1 MEDTGHVC
9 LLNTRTTKCTG
20 WSGVT
25 VRSGEVKN
33 VWLIRLS
40 YCKWPVIPSE
50 AGRSSYVTC
59 RNLWGIGRIY
69 VWVGLQKYGWANLR
83 VKNVIYAALD
93 GTGFPKHT
101 GLNHNNRAAANNAHN

>member
-1 MEDTGHVC
+1 MGSPGSGPMEDTGHVC

-40 YCKWPVIPSE
+40 YCQWLVISSE
-50 AGRSSYVTC
+50 VGKSLYVTC
-59 RNLWGIGRIY
+59 RNLWDVGGIY
-69 VWVGLQKYGWANLR
+69 VWVGLQNT
-83 VKNVIYAALD
+83 D
-93 GTGFPKHT
+93 GQI
-101 GLNHNNRAAANNAHN
+101 